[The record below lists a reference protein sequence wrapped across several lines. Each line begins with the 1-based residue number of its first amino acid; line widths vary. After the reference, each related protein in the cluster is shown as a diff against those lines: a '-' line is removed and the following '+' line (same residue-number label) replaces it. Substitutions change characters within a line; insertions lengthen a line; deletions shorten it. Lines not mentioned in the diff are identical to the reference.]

1 MSAKLPLRDVQLPPS
16 PAFWPPPLGWWLVLL
31 AVLLVLAVLLAWQ
44 RRRRRQ
50 RQRWERAFDDE
61 VAAAAAGV
69 PRITAIVTLLRRA
82 QRRVEPG
89 SEALQGTAW
98 LARIDPAQALSAP
111 QRELL
116 LEGAYR
122 PEVSADD
129 VEALR
134 EWARARFLALLLER
148 RR

>member
-16 PAFWPPPLGWWLVLL
+16 PAFWPPPLGWRLVLL
-31 AVLLVLAVLLAWQ
+31 AVLLVLAVLAAWQ
-44 RRRRRQ
+44 RRRRLQ

-61 VAAAAAGV
+61 VAAAATGV

-98 LARIDPAQALSAP
+98 LARIDPAQTLSGP

-122 PEVSADD
+122 PEVSAED
-129 VEALR
+129 VETLR
-134 EWARARFLALLLER
+134 QWARPRFLALLLER